1 MKCYEKAFGKTICSR
16 FFSKN
21 KSSNEPNLK
30 INNVENDLNLNEDTF
45 EMVNSS
51 ACDKNSLFGDGDQI
65 SINSSSSNVNSTRSI
80 VSNFLSGIRQRRT
93 NTNQSE
99 SQNSG
104 NSFNLLNSF
113 SLTKNRPVV

>member
-1 MKCYEKAFGKTICSR
+1 MKCYEKAFGKTICPR